1 MSAADGEY
9 ENRINHSTDA
19 QASDLQAQR
28 DFSGVVLQSGGVAGS
43 GPIGQTWERKQ

>member
-19 QASDLQAQR
+19 QASDLQAQTGFFGR
-28 DFSGVVLQSGGVAGS
+28 RICKVAAWLVVTQS
-43 GPIGQTWERKQ
+43 ERKQ